1 MRAHQCILVGV
12 LVDERAQSLR
22 LALDALVF
30 SSCPNFLTP
39 LRSPTVMGARTDYS
53 LQLAPRGGP
62 PGSVG
67 VARST
72 NCEVY
77 RRRAGTFSMAL
88 LRRISRGLNRR
99 RELSCKRCDSVS
111 GVC

>member
-30 SSCPNFLTP
+30 SSCPSFLTP
-39 LRSPTVMGARTDYS
+39 LRTPTVMRARTDDS
-53 LQLAPRGGP
+53 LQLAPRGG

-77 RRRAGTFSMAL
+77 RRRASTFSMAL